1 VSSAGTY
8 IESRQVYDALLTFQ
22 ALALHSLQA
31 KRSLRL
37 FKQAGKSGHVR
48 PRINTYEPAKLVMDN
63 LSASQLL
70 HKILDRELPQE
81 LAAVRRQ
88 QEENRV
94 LDAITEMFGV
104 SWSPK
109 EDHEDQ
115 NQGLGDSIDQ
125 APDEFE
131 EEWVLV

>member
-1 VSSAGTY
+1 
-8 IESRQVYDALLTFQ
+8 
-22 ALALHSLQA
+22 
-31 KRSLRL
+31 
-37 FKQAGKSGHVR
+37 
-48 PRINTYEPAKLVMDN
+48 MDN

-70 HKILDRELPQE
+70 HKILDRELTQE

-94 LDAITEMFGV
+94 LDAIT
-104 SWSPK
+104 
-109 EDHEDQ
+109 
-115 NQGLGDSIDQ
+115 GLGDSIDQ

>member
-1 VSSAGTY
+1 
-8 IESRQVYDALLTFQ
+8 
-22 ALALHSLQA
+22 
-31 KRSLRL
+31 
-37 FKQAGKSGHVR
+37 
-48 PRINTYEPAKLVMDN
+48 MDN

-70 HKILDRELPQE
+70 HKILDRELTQE

-109 EDHEDQ
+109 E
-115 NQGLGDSIDQ
+115 G
-125 APDEFE
+125 P
-131 EEWVLV
+131 